1 MPAPERDSAP
11 PSAGDAELELAIV
24 GRVRNAHGIRGDLVV
39 EPVTDAPAEI
49 YSAGRRL
56 FVGNPDGVA
65 YPASTR
71 ADGSGGPSSRTL
83 TVRRATPF
91 KGGLIVTFAEIH
103 DRNEAELWRDRTLLL
118 PIAEL
123 PPPGEDEVYHH
134 DLMGMRV
141 ELRSGEHVGDVD
153 ALFELPHGL
162 VFDVRRAAPAAGT
175 VAILYRP
182 EMVVEV
188 DTTRRVIVIDPPEGL
203 LE

>member
-1 MPAPERDSAP
+1 MPAPERESGPAP
-11 PSAGDAELELAIV
+11 VGGPDGELAIV
-24 GRVRNAHGIRGDLVV
+24 GRVRNAHGIRGELVV

-49 YSAGRRL
+49 FAAGRRL
-56 FVGNPDGVA
+56 FVGTPDGVA
-65 YPASTR
+65 YPER
-71 ADGSGGPSSRTL
+71 PVGGPSSRTL

-91 KGGLIVTFAEIH
+91 KGGLIVAVAEVQ

-123 PPPGEDEVYHH
+123 PPPAADEVYHH

-141 ELRSGEHVGDVD
+141 ELKSGEHVGEVD

-162 VFDVRRAAPAAGT
+162 ILDVRRAPPAAGT

-182 EMVVEV
+182 EMIAEV
-188 DTTRRVIVIDPPEGL
+188 DTARRVIVLDPPEGL
-203 LE
+203 LD